1 MTSAPGARA
10 YGYNIDSDIFRFKRL
25 GCLRFM

>member
-1 MTSAPGARA
+1 MTSAPGAGA

-25 GCLRFM
+25 GRLQFM